1 MQPIMRGSREGES
14 PARPDGSDAFV
25 SAERVA
31 TSVRRFPR
39 QPARWQSRLASPRVA
54 LWLSSAVLLAFLLLP
69 LTAIF
74 IRAIP
79 SGALGESIDDPVVRE
94 ALTLSMLT
102 TTVTLVVAVVLGT
115 PVAWLLA
122 RYRFRGRDVL
132 DTLIDL
138 PMVLPPAVAGVAL
151 LMAFGRRGTFGPF
164 LSDTFG
170 IELPFTT
177 AAVVLAQAFVA
188 TPFYVKA
195 AKSGFES
202 VDRELE
208 HVATTLGVSRLQTFW
223 SITVPLALPA
233 LLGGAVM
240 CWARALGE
248 FGATIMFAGNFMGR
262 TQTMPLAIY
271 QTMESGRLNTALVL
285 SGILV
290 VVSFTILIVFKALAR
305 YAAVGA
311 GVHRT

>member
-1 MQPIMRGSREGES
+1 MGSQPVIESR
-14 PARPDGSDAFV
+14 PASTGA
-25 SAERVA
+25 SA
-31 TSVRRFPR
+31 T
-39 QPARWQSRLASPRVA
+39 QSRRARQALRSPRVF
-54 LWLSSAVLLAFLLLP
+54 LWLSSLVLIAFLVIP
-69 LTAIF
+69 LAAIF
-74 IRAIP
+74 IRALP
-79 SGALGESIDDPVVRE
+79 SGEIGDALRDPVVRE
-94 ALTLSMLT
+94 ALILSLLT
-102 TTVTLVVAVVLGT
+102 TSVTLVIALVLGT

-122 RYRFRGRDVL
+122 RYRFRGRDAL
-132 DTLIDL
+132 DTLFDL

-151 LMAFGRRGTFGPF
+151 LMAFGRRGTLGPF

-195 AKSGFES
+195 AKAGFET
-202 VDRELE
+202 VDPDLE
-208 HVATTLGVSRLQTFW
+208 QVAATLGISRFQTFV
-223 SITVPLALPA
+223 SITVPLALPS

-240 CWARALGE
+240 AWARALGE

-271 QTMESGRLNTALVL
+271 QTMESGQLNAALVL

-290 VVSFTILIVFKALAR
+290 IVSFSVLIAFKLLAR
-305 YAAVGA
+305 LAAG
-311 GVHRT
+311 GRTS